1 MANFNKVVKVLNIKS
16 AASLQLTGMEKAQSR
31 VRDNSLN
38 GISNALSRSLD
49 CARAEV
55 NCQLLADFI
64 FKTFIT
70 LLKLAI
76 GR

>member
-16 AASLQLTGMEKAQSR
+16 AMSLQLTGMEKSAIESSR
-31 VRDNSLN
+31 QLTQWYIECVVFS
-38 GISNALSRSLD
+38 IALALKSI
-49 CARAEV
+49 A
-55 NCQLLADFI
+55 CQLLADFI